1 MSDVKNWDQ
10 IYIGGRWVDPT
21 GPDRLTVISPVTE
34 EPFGSTPDA
43 TTEDVDNAVRAARRA
58 FDEGEWPHLEAGER
72 AATLRRF
79 ADIYASHLDEMAEL
93 ITGEMGSPISFSHLG
108 QSAGPWALIDLYA
121 NMAGD
126 FAWEEERAGMAGGR
140 VIVRQEAV
148 GVVGAIAPWNVPQVT
163 IMSKLAPALLA
174 GCAVIVK
181 PSPETPLDALLM
193 AEWIDEAG
201 FPEGVV
207 SVLPGGREVGEHL
220 VRSAGVDKIAF
231 TGSTAAGR
239 KIGAICGEALR
250 RVSLELGGKSAAIV
264 LEDADVERTV
274 AGLRFASFM
283 NSGQAC
289 AAQTRVL
296 APQSQYDEVVDAM
309 AAMADSLVV
318 GDPADAATEIGPM
331 VARRQQERVSGYI
344 DIGRDEG
351 ARVVTG
357 GTGMPEG
364 VDRGWYVKPTILAGD
379 NSMRVAREE
388 IFGPVIVVIPYA
400 DERDAIRV
408 ANDSDFGLAGSVWT
422 GDKAHGLDV
431 ARRIRTGTIG
441 VNKYGPDFVG
451 PFGGYKASG
460 IGREYGVE
468 GLEEFLEVK
477 NLAP

>member
-1 MSDVKNWDQ
+1 MSDSRKWDQ
-10 IYIGGRWVDPT
+10 LYIGGHWVEPA
-21 GPDRLTVISPVTE
+21 GSDRITVTSPVTE
-34 EPFGSTPDA
+34 EPFGSVPEA
-43 TTEDVDNAVRAARRA
+43 TTDDVDRAVTAARAA
-58 FDEGEWPHLEAGER
+58 FDDGEWPHLDPHDR
-72 AATLRRF
+72 ADHLRRF
-79 ADIYASHLDEMAEL
+79 GDIYASHLDEMAEL
-93 ITGEMGSPISFSHLG
+93 ITGEMGSPISFSHMG
-108 QSAGPWALIDLYA
+108 QAAGPRALIGLYA
-121 NMAGD
+121 AMVD
-126 FAWEEERAGMAGGR
+126 ELAWEEERVGLAGGR
-140 VIVRQEAV
+140 VLVRQEAV
-148 GVVGAIAPWNVPQVT
+148 GVVGAIAPWNVPQVA

-174 GCAVIVK
+174 GCTVVVK

-193 AEWIDEAG
+193 AQWLDEAG

-220 VRSAGVDKIAF
+220 VRSEGVDKIAF
-231 TGSTAAGR
+231 TGSTGAGR

-296 APQSQYDEVVDAM
+296 APRSNYDEIVDAM

-318 GDPADAATEIGPM
+318 GDPGDPATEIGPM
-331 VARRQQERVSGYI
+331 VTQRQQQRVSGYI

-351 ARVVTG
+351 ARVVSG
-357 GTGMPEG
+357 GPGMPDG
-364 VDRGWYVKPTILAGD
+364 IDRGWYVKPTILAGD

-400 DERDAIRV
+400 DERDAIRI

-422 GDKAHGLDV
+422 GDKAHGLEV

-441 VNKYGPDFVG
+441 INKYGPDFVG

-460 IGREYGVE
+460 IGREYGIE
-468 GLEEFLEVK
+468 GLHEFLELK
-477 NLAP
+477 NIAP

>member
-1 MSDVKNWDQ
+1 VSDNRNWDQ
-10 IYIGGRWVDPT
+10 LYIGGHWVDPT
-21 GPDRLTVISPVTE
+21 GPERITVISPVTE
-34 EPFGSTPDA
+34 EPFGSAPDA
-43 TTEDVDNAVRAARRA
+43 TTDDVDRAVTAARLA
-58 FDEGEWPHLEAGER
+58 FDEGEWPHLDPLER
-72 AATLRRF
+72 GAILRRF
-79 ADIYASHLDEMAEL
+79 ADIYAAGMAEMAEL
-93 ITGEMGSPISFSHLG
+93 VTGEMGSPISFSHLG
-108 QSAGPWALIDLYA
+108 QAGGPWKLIDLYA
-121 NMAGD
+121 NMAAE
-126 FAWEEERAGMAGGR
+126 FPWEEERPGVAGGR
-140 VIVRQEAV
+140 AIVRQEAT

-193 AEWIDEAG
+193 AQWVDEAG

-220 VRSAGVDKIAF
+220 VRSKGVDKIAF

-264 LEDADVERTV
+264 LEDADIERTV
-274 AGLRFASFM
+274 KGLRFASFV

-296 APQSQYDEVVDAM
+296 APQSRYDEVVDAM
-309 AAMADSLVV
+309 AATAADLVV

-331 VARRQQERVSGYI
+331 VAQRQQERVSGYI

-351 ARVVTG
+351 ARIVTG
-357 GTGMPEG
+357 GTGMPDG
-364 VDRGWYVKPTILAGD
+364 IDRGWYVKPTIFAGD

-388 IFGPVIVVIPYA
+388 IFGPVIVVIPYT
-400 DERDAIRV
+400 DERDAVRI
-408 ANDSDFGLAGSVWT
+408 ANDSDYGLAGSVWT
-422 GDKAHGLDV
+422 GDKAHGLDI

-441 VNKYGPDFVG
+441 VNKYAPDFVG
-451 PFGGYKASG
+451 PFGGYKDSG

-468 GLEEFLEVK
+468 GLMEFVEVK
-477 NLAP
+477 NIAP